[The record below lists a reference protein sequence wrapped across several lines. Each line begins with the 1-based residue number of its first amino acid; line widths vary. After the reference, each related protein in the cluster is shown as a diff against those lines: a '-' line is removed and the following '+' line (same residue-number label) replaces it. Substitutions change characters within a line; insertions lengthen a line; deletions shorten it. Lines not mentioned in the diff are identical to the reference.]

1 MFIGRNM
8 YTCASVAG
16 TYDGHIGLKPHD
28 PSLGLNVKVNHF
40 YTSRLKTGMGEFLI
54 NFSINKIMLKS
65 QHSVFDSSY
74 ITFWKRQNY
83 GDNKKISG
91 FQGLQRRRN
100 E

>member
-1 MFIGRNM
+1 MESLNDERRFKWSPEKGAMFIGRNM

-54 NFSINKIMLKS
+54 NFS
-65 QHSVFDSSY
+65 
-74 ITFWKRQNY
+74 
-83 GDNKKISG
+83 
-91 FQGLQRRRN
+91 
-100 E
+100 